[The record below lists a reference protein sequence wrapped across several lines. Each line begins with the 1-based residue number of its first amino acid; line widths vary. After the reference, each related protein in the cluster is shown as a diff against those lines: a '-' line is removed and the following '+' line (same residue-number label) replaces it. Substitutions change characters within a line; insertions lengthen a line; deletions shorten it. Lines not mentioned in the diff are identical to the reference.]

1 MSASA
6 LASPPIAGV
15 GRAARWLLWGS
26 VFAALALLVIYP
38 VFWLI
43 AGSFQTETG
52 DWTLAHYREVFSA
65 YYMKLL
71 WDSLVYAMLS
81 TAVAMLI
88 GVPMAWAVARTDMPG
103 KAFFR
108 AASAV
113 TFVLPPLFQAMA
125 FVVIFQPNAG
135 LMNVLFQAL
144 LGVKPFNI
152 FSFTGLVLVTA
163 CGAFPQSFML
173 VDSALRSMDPAL
185 EEAATTAGASRW
197 RVMTR
202 ITLPLVLPAILTAMN
217 LTIINNL
224 VVFGPAALIGI
235 PAKIYVM
242 ASQIYVELTAFP
254 PRLEFTAAL
263 AMLFLTFA
271 ALLLTFQ
278 MYVLRRRNF
287 STIVGKGM
295 RPRELPL
302 GRWRWVTCALFG
314 LIVCIVLVFPAAIL
328 IFMSFAKVWTN
339 WFAATNFTLAHYENV
354 LFTRTQTLTAIG
366 NTLLL
371 AVATVA
377 TTLTAGFIL
386 AYIIVKTQV
395 RSRQVLNYL
404 TFLPYSIPGAV
415 FTVGV
420 ILAFIRPPLVLY
432 GTLWIL
438 VVCYFARFLPFAIQP
453 LSAALRQIDDS
464 LLEAGRVVGAGW
476 WRTAQKITLPLV
488 KFSVFSTIMLVFV
501 ACLREVVSAILL
513 AAPDTETMMV
523 TAFRMWEEGLIQET
537 AALMVVLLVLVVAFF
552 WIVRRAIGERMFN

>member
-1 MSASA
+1 MTVTTVASGPSA
-6 LASPPIAGV
+6 AG
-15 GRAARWLLWGS
+15 GRAGRTLLWAAAFG
-26 VFAALALLVIYP
+26 ALALLVVYP
-38 VFWLI
+38 VFWLVV
-43 AGSFQTETG
+43 GSFQTEFG
-52 DWTLAHYREVFSA
+52 DWTLEHYAEVFSP
-65 YYMKLL
+65 YYLKLL
-71 WDSLVYAMLS
+71 WNSLVYALLS
-81 TAVAMLI
+81 TAIAMLI

-135 LMNVLFQAL
+135 LMNVLFEAL
-144 LGVKPFNI
+144 FGVKPFNI

-197 RVMTR
+197 RVTTR

-235 PAKIYVM
+235 PAKIFVM

-278 MYVLRRRNF
+278 VYVLRRRSF

-295 RPRELPL
+295 RPRELAL
-302 GRWRWVTCALFG
+302 GRWRWLAFVVFALMIFTA
-314 LIVCIVLVFPAAIL
+314 LILPAAVLVYL
-328 IFMSFAKVWTN
+328 SFSKIWTN
-339 WFAATNFTLAHYENV
+339 WFATTNFTLAHFENV
-354 LFTRTQTLTAIG
+354 LFTRTQTLAAIR

-371 AVATVA
+371 ALATVA
-377 TTLTAGFIL
+377 TTLSAGFVL
-386 AYIIVKTQV
+386 AYIIVKT
-395 RSRQVLNYL
+395 RARARQILNYL
-404 TFLPYSIPGAV
+404 TFLPYSVPGAV

-438 VVCYFARFLPFAIQP
+438 VACYFARFLPFAIQP
-453 LSAALRQIDDS
+453 LSAALRQIDNS

-476 WRTAQKITLPLV
+476 WRATQRITLPLV
-488 KFSVFSTIMLVFV
+488 KFSVFSTVMLVFV

-537 AALMVVLLVLVVAFF
+537 AALMVVLLALVLAFF